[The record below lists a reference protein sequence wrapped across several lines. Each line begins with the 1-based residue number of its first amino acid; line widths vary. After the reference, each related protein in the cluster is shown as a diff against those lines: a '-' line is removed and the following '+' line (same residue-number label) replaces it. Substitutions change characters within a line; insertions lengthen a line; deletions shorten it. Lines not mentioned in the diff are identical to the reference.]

1 MQAVGTGIETGTPGA
16 SEEQPSLKLD
26 RVMAGE
32 IYLDG
37 VALSTLPEGD
47 LTRLRREKVRFVFQL
62 FELIRLAA

>member
-1 MQAVGTGIETGTPGA
+1 
-16 SEEQPSLKLD
+16 
-26 RVMAGE
+26 MAGE